1 VSGTRNF
8 GFLRLMLAACVLFQ
22 HNQALAFGPKG
33 SVLLSLEI
41 GSLAVIAFFVI
52 SGIIVVGA
60 AERFYASAP
69 GRFLSNR
76 FMRIFPAYL
85 AILVIS
91 YLVLA
96 PFAYTG
102 TLTTHEGHAAAA
114 GSHSAVNFVANIFY
128 ALPLLNTMMS
138 PSYAFLEIV
147 WAVRTEFL
155 FYCAVSATLLGAL
168 MLTRGPLA
176 RWSRPFTAGDPVK
189 AFRLV
194 LCLVGVAAV
203 SAYTV
208 NDIKPFF
215 PFDSIKFVP
224 AFALGTAF
232 CYALKG
238 SRPAAVLSLGLFALT
253 IREILHQPLWH
264 PTAGF
269 MRNLD
274 GEALIFTGMI
284 VIMLLFAA
292 LPLVSHRLDRICG
305 DVSYPVYVG
314 HLLPVIILCSLGALH
329 HPRLLWMAPSLL
341 ATALLVAAVSR
352 IVEAPTAALRA
363 RIRKVDL
370 EKLAPSGFAP
380 RGLAAEA
387 PARAE

>member
-1 VSGTRNF
+1 MTGTRNF

-33 SVLLSLEI
+33 SALLSFEI
-41 GSLAVIAFFVI
+41 GSLAVITFFVI

-60 AERFYASAP
+60 AERFYAGAP
-69 GRFLSNR
+69 ARFLFNR

-85 AILVIS
+85 AILAIS
-91 YLVLA
+91 YIVLA
-96 PFAYTG
+96 PFAFTG

-114 GSHSAVNFVANIFY
+114 TSHSLANLIANIFY
-128 ALPLLNTMMS
+128 ALPVLNTTIA

-155 FYCAVSATLLGAL
+155 FYCAVGGALLGAV
-168 MLTRGPLA
+168 MLTRGPLG
-176 RWSRPFTAGDPVK
+176 RWSRPFSGGDP
-189 AFRLV
+189 ARTFRLV
-194 LCLVGVAAV
+194 LCLVGVAVV
-203 SAYTV
+203 SVYAI
-208 NDIKPFF
+208 NDLKPFF

-224 AFALGTAF
+224 AFALGTTL

-238 SRPAAVLSLGLFALT
+238 SRPAAALSLGFFALT

-305 DVSYPVYVG
+305 DISYPVYVG

-329 HPRLLWMAPSLL
+329 HPGLLWMAPSLL
-341 ATALLVAAVSR
+341 VTGLLVAAVSR

-370 EKLAPSGFAP
+370 EKLAPRGFAP
-380 RGLAAEA
+380 SSLAAEA
-387 PARAE
+387 PTNAD